1 MAKKNNSMI
10 AKLIMLVVA
19 GLGFLTFI
27 MPFTIGKL
35 TENTVTGST
44 LLEEIGNMGTDSTA
58 AAAHTVLQ
66 YVTLFA
72 IIAFGILCVLAVLS
86 FVFEGLSVKLSKV
99 VAIIA
104 VLLAIVAIICGY
116 VYVGKAPSG
125 SGLGISY
132 GFTLGFGPWYL
143 LIISAVHAIVTFF
156 AFRKW

>member
-10 AKLIMLVVA
+10 AKLVMLIVA
-19 GLGFLTFI
+19 GLGFLTFV
-27 MPFTIGKL
+27 MPFFSSTSKILNKTTTTPGSDVLKDIGKL
-35 TENTVTGST
+35 
-44 LLEEIGNMGTDSTA
+44 GTDSTMTA
-58 AAAHTVLQ
+58 SLTVLQ

-116 VYVGKAPSG
+116 VYVGEF
-125 SGLGISY
+125 GLSAV
-132 GFTLGFGPWYL
+132 TLSFGPWYL
-143 LIISAVHAIVTFF
+143 LIISAGHAIVTFF
-156 AFRKW
+156 AFKK

>member
-19 GLGFLTFI
+19 GLGFLTFV
-27 MPFTIGKL
+27 MPFLSTKILSK
-35 TENTVTGST
+35 TEHATGSEILKNFGEAGMEST
-44 LLEEIGNMGTDSTA
+44 LASA
-58 AAAHTVLQ
+58 FTVLQ
-66 YVTLFA
+66 YATLFA

-116 VYVGKAPSG
+116 VYVGEIGVS
-125 SGLGISY
+125 S
-132 GFTLGFGPWYL
+132 FTLSFGPWYL
-143 LIISAVHAIVTFF
+143 LIIAAVHAIVTFF